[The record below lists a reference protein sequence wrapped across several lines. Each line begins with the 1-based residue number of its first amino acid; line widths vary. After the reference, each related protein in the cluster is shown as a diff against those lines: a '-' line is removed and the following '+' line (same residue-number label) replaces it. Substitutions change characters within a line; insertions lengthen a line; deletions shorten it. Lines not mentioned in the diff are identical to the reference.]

1 MMSSRSAHDR
11 TLDNVHFAADTNS
24 APAKK
29 LVRQQTGRWDMAA
42 ATGGSSAEG
51 ADLNVHF
58 SAERVARR
66 ASVLAPPTSPGA
78 AVQLTSADE
87 LVAAQAEAA
96 AAVAAAVKAA
106 KPRPPAPSRG
116 AAA

>member
-1 MMSSRSAHDR
+1 MSGMMSSRSAHDR

-42 ATGGSSAEG
+42 ATGGSNAEG
-51 ADLNVHF
+51 AV
-58 SAERVARR
+58 
-66 ASVLAPPTSPGA
+66 
-78 AVQLTSADE
+78 VQLTSADE

-96 AAVAAAVKAA
+96 AACAAMATGRHTVRLDLLG
-106 KPRPPAPSRG
+106 PLSRKRLTFFSQ
-116 AAA
+116 AL